1 MKGIEKEEEEE
12 EEEDDA
18 WKRMIPLS
26 GPMYLSAYY
35 GAKKRSKDSKLQTE
49 LQTLEQQ
56 FDKWDLID
64 IASLANTWPQG
75 KWLTAETETMAD
87 AGM

>member
-1 MKGIEKEEEEE
+1 MT
-12 EEEDDA
+12 
-18 WKRMIPLS
+18 PLS
-26 GPMYLSAYY
+26 GPKYLSAYFN
-35 GAKKRSKDSKLQTE
+35 AKERSSDPKLQTE
-49 LQTLEQQ
+49 LQALEQQ

-75 KWLTAETETMAD
+75 KWLTAETEPLAG